1 MSLGKI
7 NLPNVP
13 KSTDRDMVVFLQQLR
28 KALVNLSA
36 KGEGSLSPGTVNFIK
51 GINKRTNQE
60 LGAIIED
67 SLGVGNLLEILNGS
81 ITESQLFKD
90 LGDRIDKIEVH
101 GTAIENQQIQTE
113 EIVAEIETI
122 QSNVGEN
129 TASVQEAKAAVD
141 GINASWSIKA
151 DVNGVVGGLGIVN
164 DGTSV
169 DFIIRAST
177 FAVAGPSGSRTTPF
191 TVIATPTVIN
201 GVPVP
206 VGTYMTNAYIMEGSI
221 TSAKIGNAAVD
232 TLQIAGQAVIIPI
245 IQYTAAPYEFYTIDT
260 EEVINTASLNAQGG
274 PVSIAF
280 GFEKLTGIV
289 NSRGNS
295 PVVIIRVKR
304 NGTTLRQM
312 RMSKE
317 GVAYSLKGDGVTTPG
332 GGYYVE
338 YTLKEGLDGVISYEH
353 ASIPTFL
360 DNTAPLGVNT
370 YTVTLESRALNAGK
384 SSLDLAS
391 RPVTITARSLQI
403 MGVKR

>member
-36 KGEGSLSPGTVNFIK
+36 GGEENLSSGTIDFIK

-113 EIVAEIETI
+113 EIIAEIETI

-129 TASVQEAKAAVD
+129 TASVRETKAAVD

-164 DGTSV
+164 DGRSV

-191 TVIATPTVIN
+191 TVITTPMVLN

-221 TSAKIGNAAVD
+221 TSAKIGNAQVD
-232 TLQIAGQAVIIPI
+232 TLQIKGEAVIIPRV
-245 IQYTAAPYEFYTIDT
+245 QFTESVFNFHTIDT
-260 EEVINTASLNAQGG
+260 EEVINSITINAEGG
-274 PVSIAF
+274 GVSINF
-280 GFEKLTGIV
+280 GFEGLTAR
-289 NSRGNS
+289 SRGQEVS
-295 PVVIIRVKR
+295 EQGGIIYLRIKR
-304 NGTTLRQM
+304 GNTVLRTM
-312 RMSKE
+312 RMPKTADVYETRSIGGTGE
-317 GVAYSLKGDGVTTPG
+317 TYQQYLYSTWNITYRNFATILDVPPPGDQ
-332 GGYYVE
+332 
-338 YTLKEGLDGVISYEH
+338 
-353 ASIPTFL
+353 
-360 DNTAPLGVNT
+360 T
-370 YTVTLESRALNAGK
+370 YTVTLESRGLNPGL
-384 SSLDLAS
+384 SSANS
-391 RPVTITARSLQI
+391 APYPVSVTARSLHI
-403 MGVKR
+403 IGAKR

>member
-90 LGDRIDKIEVH
+90 LGSRIDKIEVH

-113 EIVAEIETI
+113 EIIAEIETI
-122 QSNVGEN
+122 QSNVGDN

-164 DGTSV
+164 NGASV

-191 TVIATPTVIN
+191 TVVTTPTVLN

-206 VGTYMTNAYIMEGSI
+206 VGAYMTAAYIMEGSI

-245 IQYTAAPYEFYTIDT
+245 IQYTAAPFEFYTIDT
-260 EEVINTASLNAQGG
+260 EEVINTVSLNAQGG

-280 GFEKLTGIV
+280 GFESLVGYV
-289 NSRGNS
+289 NSRGEN
-295 PVVIIRVKR
+295 PRVIIRIRR
-304 NGTTLRQM
+304 NGSTTLRSM
-312 RMSKE
+312 TMDRE
-317 GVAYSLKGDGVTTPG
+317 GRSYSLQTYSTGGDGNDEVRIASNPN
-332 GGYYVE
+332 
-338 YTLKEGLDGVISYEH
+338 GVILYEH
-353 ASIPTFL
+353 ASIATFL
-360 DNTAPLGVNT
+360 DDNAPPGINT
-370 YTVTLESRALNAGK
+370 YTVTLESRGLNAG
-384 SSLDLAS
+384 SSSQNQAT
-391 RPVTITARSLQI
+391 RPVTIKARSLQI

>member
-36 KGEGSLSPGTVNFIK
+36 KGEGNLSPGTVNFIK

-129 TASVQEAKAAVD
+129 TSSIRETKTAVD

-164 DGTSV
+164 DGRSV

-191 TVIATPTVIN
+191 TVITTPTVIN

-221 TSAKIGNAAVD
+221 TSAKIGNAQVD
-232 TLQIAGQAVIIPI
+232 TLQIKGEAVIIPR
-245 IQYTAAPYEFYTIDT
+245 IQFTASDFNFLTIDT
-260 EEVINTASLNAQGG
+260 EEVINSITINAEGG
-274 PVSIAF
+274 GVSINF
-280 GFEKLTGIV
+280 GFEGLTAR
-289 NSRGNS
+289 SRGQELS
-295 PVVIIRVKR
+295 EQGGIIYLRIKR
-304 NGTTLRQM
+304 GTTVLRTM
-312 RMSKE
+312 RMPKTSDVYE
-317 GVAYSLKGDGVTTPG
+317 TRSTGGTGQTYEQYLYSRWNLSYRNFATILDVPPPGD
-332 GGYYVE
+332 
-338 YTLKEGLDGVISYEH
+338 H
-353 ASIPTFL
+353 
-360 DNTAPLGVNT
+360 T
-370 YTVTLESRALNAGK
+370 YTVTLESRGLNPGL
-384 SSLDLAS
+384 SSSDTAPY
-391 RPVTITARSLQI
+391 PVTVSARSLHI
-403 MGVKR
+403 IGAKR